1 MTHFKTLCGTTA
13 IVTALSATT
22 AFADVTAAEVWGDWK
37 EYMTNFG
44 YEISA
49 TENMSGKT
57 LTVSDIVMTVEIPDT
72 DQDIGFNMGTVTF
85 TETGD
90 GSVSVTLPESMPM
103 NMDFEAAPGE
113 NISLEA
119 AITQSGFNMIVSG
132 ESGDMNY
139 IYGAASIGMNIS
151 KFEVTGVKGDA
162 PTVNNVSFAM
172 NDVSGSTHATMKD
185 GMRSYDQATKSS
197 GMVYTID
204 VAGPESDPGVLK
216 MKGNI
221 ADIVAN
227 AVVSMPDGIKGQFA
241 TNMPAAIEAGFAMN
255 GGYTFGAGQS
265 TFNFAADEGVIDGTS
280 SSEGG
285 TLDVAMSAAEG
296 LVYGGT
302 SNGLKVNVT
311 VPQLPMPIDMT
322 MAESGFK
329 LAMPITAGEE
339 LKDFG
344 LGIRMIDFTIP
355 DIAYAMIDPMG
366 QLPRDPATI
375 ELDLSGDVKLT
386 HDLMD
391 EKAMAQLGEM
401 APGELHAAK
410 VNTLTVRA
418 AGAELT
424 GDGAFTFDN
433 TDLASFD
440 GVPRP
445 QGVLNLML
453 VGGNGLLDKLVAMG
467 FVPEDQ
473 AMGARMMMGLFAVP
487 AGDDVLTSAI
497 EVNEQ
502 GHVLANGQR
511 LK

>member
-103 NMDFEAAPGE
+103 NMNFEAAPGE

-197 GMVYTID
+197 GMVFNID

-216 MKGNI
+216 MKGTI

-227 AVVSMPDGIKGQFA
+227 GVVSMPDGIKGQFA
-241 TNMPAAIEAGFAMN
+241 TNMSAAIEAGFAMK

-302 SNGLKVNVT
+302 SNGLKANVT
-311 VPQLPMPIDMT
+311 VPQLPMPIDFT

-344 LGIRMIDFTIP
+344 LGIRMIDFSVP

-366 QLPRDPATI
+366 QLPRDPVTI
-375 ELDLSGDVKLT
+375 DIDLSGKAKMFAS
-386 HDLMD
+386 LMD
-391 EKAMAQLGEM
+391 QKAMASGD
-401 APGELHAAK
+401 APGEVHAATI
-410 VNTLTVRA
+410 NTLNLKV
-418 AGAELT
+418 AGAELNGS
-424 GDGAFTFDN
+424 GDFTFDN
-433 TDLASFD
+433 SDKTTFPGMPAPEGALDLKLA
-440 GVPRP
+440 GA
-445 QGVLNLML
+445 
-453 VGGNGLLDKLVAMG
+453 NGLMDKLVAIG
-467 FVPEDQ
+467 ILPEQQ
-473 AMGARMMMGLFAVP
+473 AMSVRMMMGLFAV
-487 AGDDVLTSAI
+487 AGEEPDTLTSKI
-497 EVNEQ
+497 EVTGDGQ
-502 GHVLANGQR
+502 VLANGQR